1 MGPATETHFS
11 GKRGIAQPPA
21 TTREAGVPL
30 RYLLAFCL
38 FVLSAVAFLDRTNI
52 SIAGLQIGREF
63 LLNNEQLSWV
73 FTAFLIGYV
82 AFQIPAGLLA
92 RRLGS
97 RRALGLAL
105 VWWAGTTALTA
116 VVPKGFH
123 NALLTLAVIRFVLG
137 AGEAMMYP
145 AASQFVERW
154 FPLEERG
161 KVNGLIFAGVGIG
174 SGITPPLVTA
184 IILHYSWRASFWFSA
199 AIALVVGVAWYLVAR
214 DTPEAHPLATRSE
227 LQRILAGRDS
237 TPEASLERARVA
249 GMDRVVPWGR
259 IFRSRVVL
267 SLTVSY
273 FAFGYVAWI
282 FFAWF
287 FIYLAQ
293 VRGLNLKSSALY
305 SMLPFLGMTVGCLLG
320 GVASDWLVRL
330 RGLRAGRCLLPAAAM
345 ALTSVFMVVGSSA
358 AKAETAS
365 IVLACG
371 AGILYVAQ
379 SCFWAV
385 SADFAGEYTSVVS
398 GFMNMGAQIGG
409 ACTASLTPLI
419 AAHFGWK
426 ASFFTAALL
435 AMVGAIAWLA
445 VDPTRGLMSGQG
457 APAAS
462 ASAEAT

>member
-1 MGPATETHFS
+1 MGSAIETHSS
-11 GKRGIAQPPA
+11 GKRGIAVPPEKDRRA
-21 TTREAGVPL
+21 AVPL

-52 SIAGLQIGREF
+52 SIAGLQISREF
-63 LLNNEQLSWV
+63 LLNNEQLSWL

-92 RRLGS
+92 RRLGA

-105 VWWAGTTALTA
+105 VWWSVTTALTA
-116 VVPKGFH
+116 VVPNGYRG
-123 NALLTLAVIRFVLG
+123 ALLTLAAIRFVLG

-199 AIALVVGVAWYLVAR
+199 SIALVVGMAWYIVAR
-214 DTPEAHPLATRSE
+214 DTPERHPFVSALE
-227 LQRILAGRDS
+227 LHRIVSGRDS
-237 TPEASLERARVA
+237 SPEATLERTRTA
-249 GMDRVVPWGR
+249 GTERVVPWIR

-267 SLTVSY
+267 ALTVSY

-305 SMLPFLGMTVGCLLG
+305 SMLPFLGMTVGCLSG
-320 GVASDWLVRL
+320 GVASDWLVRH
-330 RGLRAGRCLLPAAAM
+330 RGLRTGRCLLPAAAM

-398 GFMNMGAQIGG
+398 GIMNMGAQIGG

-426 ASFFTAALL
+426 TSFFAAALL
-435 AMVGAIAWLA
+435 ALVGALAWLA
-445 VDPTRGLMSGQG
+445 VEPSRGLMGQ
-457 APAAS
+457 
-462 ASAEAT
+462 T